1 MLVRLEEILTSLL
14 LEQGGDK
21 WSFKSSKG
29 RNVGKPVRGY
39 KTSSIGDALS
49 PQIALLAAWWN

>member
-1 MLVRLEEILTSLL
+1 MTP
-14 LEQGGDK
+14 
-21 WSFKSSKG
+21 FKSSKG

-49 PQIALLAAWWN
+49 PQIAL